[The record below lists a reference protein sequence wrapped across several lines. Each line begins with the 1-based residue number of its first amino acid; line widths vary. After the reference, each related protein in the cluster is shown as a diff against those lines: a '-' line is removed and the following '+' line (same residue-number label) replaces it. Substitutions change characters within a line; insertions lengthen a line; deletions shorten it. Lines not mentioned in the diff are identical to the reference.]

1 LALLSGVF
9 VLESRLVVGIYAIR
23 IMAGKI
29 TIDIEKCK
37 GCGLCVA
44 VCPKGSIVICE
55 QSNAKG
61 YYPARQANDDCTGCC
76 NCAVVCP
83 DAAIEVQRDDSDR
96 IKGVG
101 NQAKKSKASMVED
114 RR

>member
-1 LALLSGVF
+1 
-9 VLESRLVVGIYAIR
+9 
-23 IMAGKI
+23 MAGKI

-55 QSNAKG
+55 QSNSKG
-61 YYPARQANDDCTGCC
+61 DYPARPTNGDCTACC

-83 DAAIEVQRDDSDR
+83 DAAIEVQSDDSDR
-96 IKGVG
+96 IKTVG
-101 NQAKKSKASMVED
+101 HQAKNSRANLVED
-114 RR
+114 RA